1 MTPLARLQILDFS
14 TLLPGPMASLILA
27 EAGANVTKIERP
39 GRGDEMRSYPPK
51 LGEDGINFHLL
62 NRGKQSYAIDL
73 KNPGAAEQ
81 LRPLIAKADVLIEQF
96 RPGVMQRL
104 GLGYE
109 AVSAVNPRIIYCSIT
124 GWGQAGP
131 KSQIAAHD
139 LNYMAETGLLALSAD
154 ADGAPVL
161 PPVLIA
167 DLAGGTLPAVVN
179 ILLALRQRDQ
189 TGLGSHL
196 DIAMGDSLFTFAYWA
211 LGEGFA
217 TDTWPRGGAEL
228 LTGGS
233 PRYHI
238 YRTHDGKYLAAAPL
252 EDRFWENFC
261 RIIEL
266 PDSMRLAGTPAQ
278 TVISA
283 VADIIGRRTAAEWQ
297 IAFEGQD
304 VCCSVVA
311 DLRDAV
317 ADPHT
322 VARKLFSGRL
332 DAGGRVLPALPM
344 PLAPVFRTLD
354 GVRSA
359 PRLGEHP

>member
-1 MTPLARLQILDFS
+1 MPPLAGLKILDFS

-27 EAGANVTKIERP
+27 EAGADVTKIERP
-39 GRGDEMRSYPPK
+39 GRGDEMRSYHPK
-51 LGEDGINFHLL
+51 LGEDSVNFHLL

-73 KNPGAAEQ
+73 KNPAAVEQ
-81 LRPLIAKADVLIEQF
+81 LRPQIAKSDVLIEQF

-109 AVSAVNPRIIYCSIT
+109 AVSAINPRIIYCSIT
-124 GWGQAGP
+124 GWGQVGP

-154 ADGAPVL
+154 ASGAPVL

-167 DLAGGTLPAVVN
+167 DLAGGALPAVVN

-189 TGLGSHL
+189 TGLGTHL
-196 DIAMGDSLFTFAYWA
+196 DIAMSDSLFNFAYWA
-211 LGEGFA
+211 LGAGFA
-217 TDTWPRGGAEL
+217 ADAWPRGGAEL

-238 YRTHDGKYLAAAPL
+238 YRTYDGKYLAAAPL
-252 EDRFWENFC
+252 EDKFWENFC

-266 PDSMRLAGTPAQ
+266 PDSMRHAKAPAQ

-283 VADIIGRRTAAEWQ
+283 VADLISRRTAAAWQ
-297 IAFEGQD
+297 IAFEGHD
-304 VCCSVVA
+304 VCCSLVA
-311 DLRDAV
+311 ELRDAV

-322 VARKLFSGRL
+322 TARQLFSGRL
-332 DAGGRVLPALPM
+332 DAAGRALPALPM
-344 PLAPVFRTLD
+344 PLAPVFRTND
-354 GVRSA
+354 DVRSA
-359 PRLGEHP
+359 PRLGEHR

>member
-1 MTPLARLQILDFS
+1 
-14 TLLPGPMASLILA
+14 
-27 EAGANVTKIERP
+27 
-39 GRGDEMRSYPPK
+39 MRSYAPK
-51 LGEDGINFHLL
+51 LGEDGVNFHLL

-73 KNPGAAEQ
+73 KDPTALAQ
-81 LRPLIAKADVLIEQF
+81 LRPLIARADVLIEQF

-109 AVSAVNPRIIYCSIT
+109 ALTALNPGIIYCSIT
-124 GWGQAGP
+124 GWGQTGP
-131 KSQIAAHD
+131 RSQVAAHD

-154 ADGAPVL
+154 RDGTPVL

-179 ILLALRQRDQ
+179 ILLALRHRDQ

-196 DIAMGDSLFTFAYWA
+196 DIAMSDSLFTFAYWA

-217 TDTWPRGGAEL
+217 TGHWPRAGAEL

-233 PRYHI
+233 PRYQI

-252 EDRFWENFC
+252 EERFWDTFC

-266 PDSMRLAGTPAQ
+266 PEPLRRADAPAHA
-278 TVISA
+278 VIVA
-283 VADIIGRRTAAEWQ
+283 VAELIGRRTAQQWHQ
-297 IAFEGQD
+297 AFEGHD
-304 VCCSVVA
+304 VCCSVVN
-311 DLRDAV
+311 DLRTAV

-322 VARKLFSGRL
+322 VARKLFAGML
-332 DAGGRVLPALPM
+332 EAGGKALPALPL
-344 PLAPVFRTLD
+344 PLAPLFRTNHH
-354 GVRSA
+354 GRAAA
-359 PRLGEHP
+359 PRLNEHQ